1 MYERV
6 GSGMGDRS
14 GSEDPGGR
22 CAEGDDDTGHQGTP
36 RGCDSTS
43 RVLTCAVGGTSAQP
57 AGTLPPVAWVSSCT
71 ARMPVQ
77 PTCGRV

>member
-43 RVLTCAVGGTSAQP
+43 RVLTCAV
-57 AGTLPPVAWVSSCT
+57 
-71 ARMPVQ
+71 
-77 PTCGRV
+77 